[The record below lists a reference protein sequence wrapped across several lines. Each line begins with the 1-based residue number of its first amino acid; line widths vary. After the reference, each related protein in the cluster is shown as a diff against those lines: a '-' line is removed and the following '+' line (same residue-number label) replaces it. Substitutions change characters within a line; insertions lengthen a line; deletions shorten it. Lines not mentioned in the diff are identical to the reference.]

1 MLVLG
6 IDPGTATTGYG
17 LVRETE
23 QGGYAVV
30 DYGVILTPAG
40 MAPEGRL
47 LLLYNRLVELILLH
61 RPEQGAVEKLF
72 FQRNVTTAIA
82 VGQARGVA
90 MLALAQQGIT
100 VAEYTPLEVKQAVTG
115 YGGAQKM
122 QVQMMIQALLELK
135 ELPRPDDAADAL
147 AVAVTHLQSYRMRAL
162 LDPADEASGDE
173 ASGEE
178 TRSDSF
184 EDLL

>member
-23 QGGYAVV
+23 QGGYEVV

-40 MAPEGRL
+40 EALEKRL
-47 LLLYNRLVELILLH
+47 LMLYNRLIEILLLH
-61 RPEQGAVEKLF
+61 RPDHGAVEKLF

-90 MLALAQQGIT
+90 MLALAQNQVY
-100 VAEYTPLEVKQAVTG
+100 VAEYTPLEVKQAITG
-115 YGGAQKM
+115 YGGAEKM
-122 QVQMMIQALLELK
+122 QVQMMVQSVLQLA

-147 AVAVTHLQSYRMRAL
+147 AIAVCHLQSYRMRAL
-162 LDPADEASGDE
+162 LDMTND
-173 ASGEE
+173 
-178 TRSDSF
+178 
-184 EDLL
+184 